1 MGDEPESAFSTFVN
15 GIKYYLCLF
24 LSLGFML
31 LITTHPDRISLAK
44 KSRLVQPSLEDNM
57 LEQCLQGVWREG
69 NVVISEDTSLRNG
82 MKN

>member
-1 MGDEPESAFSTFVN
+1 MF
-15 GIKYYLCLF
+15 
-24 LSLGFML
+24 

-69 NVVISEDTSLRNG
+69 SVVISEDTSLRSG